1 MTPEALIA
9 LAFVVYVTV
18 IVWRQL
24 KGGLFDLYEIVPG
37 FVLSL
42 LAIAG
47 ASSFGKHREQRRR
60 RR

>member
-42 LAIAG
+42 LAVA
-47 ASSFGKHREQRRR
+47 AVSSFGKHREQRRR
-60 RR
+60 GR